1 MIHRS
6 PVVEKFFSLENSV
19 DAREKSCY
27 PFTGWFINRDQRELY
42 RMRRVGFMFESRGLA
57 FARRVL
63 FLSRVLILL
72 VHRILRNFFFYEIRK
87 LSKIFFYLVW
97 DFIRFLRAK
106 MTDLDKFSKKKN
118 MGLASKR
125 D

>member
-1 MIHRS
+1 
-6 PVVEKFFSLENSV
+6 
-19 DAREKSCY
+19 
-27 PFTGWFINRDQRELY
+27 
-42 RMRRVGFMFESRGLA
+42 MFESRGLA

-72 VHRILRNFFFYEIRK
+72 VHRILRNFFFLRNQEVIED
-87 LSKIFFYLVW
+87 IFYLVW

>member
-1 MIHRS
+1 
-6 PVVEKFFSLENSV
+6 
-19 DAREKSCY
+19 
-27 PFTGWFINRDQRELY
+27 
-42 RMRRVGFMFESRGLA
+42 MFESRGLA

-106 MTDLDKFSKKKN
+106 MTDLDKFSKKKIW
-118 MGLASKR
+118 G
-125 D
+125 

>member
-72 VHRILRNFFFYEIRK
+72 VHRILRNFFFLRNQEVIED
-87 LSKIFFYLVW
+87 IFLPCMGFY
-97 DFIRFLRAK
+97 
-106 MTDLDKFSKKKN
+106 
-118 MGLASKR
+118 
-125 D
+125 